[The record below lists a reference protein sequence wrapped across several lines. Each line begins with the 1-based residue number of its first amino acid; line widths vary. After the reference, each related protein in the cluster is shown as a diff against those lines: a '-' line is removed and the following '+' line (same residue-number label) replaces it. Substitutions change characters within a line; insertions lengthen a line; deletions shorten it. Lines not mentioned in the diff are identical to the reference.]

1 MSRTECP
8 ANPAATVTTS
18 AVPLASVILVRRFS
32 GELPFGLGPAGAAW
46 VSRRVSSRPI
56 ACWTTTGSALHQPGG
71 QAMSDYDLLELGT
84 SGGGERSDHACDELI
99 SGAMP
104 PDPENRGGGDPTLPG
119 QDALWAGGA
128 SCESGDAP
136 LFVPAPKGHSG

>member
-1 MSRTECP
+1 
-8 ANPAATVTTS
+8 
-18 AVPLASVILVRRFS
+18 
-32 GELPFGLGPAGAAW
+32 
-46 VSRRVSSRPI
+46 
-56 ACWTTTGSALHQPGG
+56 
-71 QAMSDYDLLELGT
+71 MSDYDLLELGT

-136 LFVPAPKGHSG
+136 LFVPAPKGHSGA